1 MGHTLSRAEIESA
14 NDIRTEIVSVPEW
27 GGDVAV
33 RQLTGAERDAFEAG
47 LVRTTPD
54 GKREPDLS
62 QMTAKLVAACMVDGV
77 TGDRLFSDSDVER
90 LASKSATA
98 LRRVFDAA
106 QKLNGMGAGAVEA
119 VEKNSTAALSGSS
132 ISG

>member
-1 MGHTLSRAEIESA
+1 MGRTLSRADIESA
-14 NDIRTEIVSVPEW
+14 NDIRTEIVPVPEW

-47 LVRTTPD
+47 LVRSTPD
-54 GKREPDLS
+54 GKREPDLTH
-62 QMTAKLVAACMVDGV
+62 MTAKLVAACMVDGV
-77 TGDRLFSDSDVER
+77 TGDRLFTDDDVER
-90 LASKSATA
+90 LAAKSATA

-119 VEKNSTAALSGSS
+119 VGKNSAAALSGSS
-132 ISG
+132 TSA